1 MSNPFTRAVLRAF
14 SIAML
19 LFCVLDLTACGS
31 QPAAPETTA
40 PAITTVPTTEP
51 PETTPAA

>member
-1 MSNPFTRAVLRAF
+1 MPNPFIRAVLRAF

-19 LFCVLDLTACGS
+19 LFLTACGS